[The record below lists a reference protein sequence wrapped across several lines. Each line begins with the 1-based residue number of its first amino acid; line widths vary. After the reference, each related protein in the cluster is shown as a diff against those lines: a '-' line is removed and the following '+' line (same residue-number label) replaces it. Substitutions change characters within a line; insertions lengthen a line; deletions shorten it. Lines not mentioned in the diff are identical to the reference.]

1 MILAGD
7 IGGTKT
13 ELALFED
20 VKTRKIVKL
29 DKFPSKDY
37 KSLEEIIQ
45 KFLSSSSIIP
55 TEACFGIAGP
65 IENNTCHTTNLP
77 WIIDGKKIAD
87 LFKISSVYLINDLEA
102 NAWGI
107 PCLKEDELYT
117 LNKGVKTQVGN
128 RALIS
133 AGTGLGESGLYFDGK
148 NHIPFASEGGHCN
161 FAPTNEEE
169 VEIWRYLNQRYKHVS
184 YERLLCG
191 AGLLNIYRFF
201 IDIKKEKELP
211 ELTEK
216 FSQMDPAQCI
226 YEYGSTGKCSTCK
239 KAIERFISIYGS
251 ETGNVAL
258 KFLALGGIYIGG
270 GIAPKMLNTLKEGL
284 FLESFTHKGRFEKL
298 LSTIQVQVILNPH
311 TALLGAANYVEYRK
325 NNPIKR

>member
-20 VKTRKIVKL
+20 VKTRKIIKM
-29 DKFPSKDY
+29 DKFPSKDFTT
-37 KSLEEIIQ
+37 LEEIIQ
-45 KFLSSSSIIP
+45 KFLSSSSIKP

-77 WIIDGKKIAD
+77 WVIAGKKIETLLNIA
-87 LFKISSVYLINDLEA
+87 SVYLINDLEA

-107 PCLKEDELYT
+107 SCLKEDELYT
-117 LNKGVKTQVGN
+117 LAKGDKTQIGN

-133 AGTGLGESGLYFDGK
+133 AGTGLGEAGLYFDGK

-161 FAPTNEEE
+161 FAPTDELEI
-169 VEIWRYLNQRYKHVS
+169 EIWRYLHQKYNHVS

-201 IDIKKEKELP
+201 IDVKKEKELS
-211 ELTEK
+211 ELADK
-216 FSQMDPAQCI
+216 FSKMDPAQCI
-226 YEYGSTGKCSTCK
+226 YEYGSTGKCSVCK
-239 KAIERFISIYGS
+239 KAIEKFISIYGS
-251 ETGNVAL
+251 ESGNVAL
-258 KFLALGGIYIGG
+258 KFLALGGVYIGG
-270 GIAPKMLNTLKEGL
+270 GIAPKMLDNLKNGH
-284 FLESFTHKGRFEKL
+284 FLESFIQKGRFNKL
-298 LSTIQVQVILNPH
+298 LSNIPVQVILNPH
-311 TALLGAANYVEYRK
+311 TALLGAANYVEYQK
-325 NNPIKR
+325 SKS